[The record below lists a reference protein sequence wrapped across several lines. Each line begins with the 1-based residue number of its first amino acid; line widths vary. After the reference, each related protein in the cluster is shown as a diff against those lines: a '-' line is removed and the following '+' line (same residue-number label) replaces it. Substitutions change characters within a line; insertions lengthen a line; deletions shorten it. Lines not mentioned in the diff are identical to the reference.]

1 MDSLA
6 LPVSTAPRKKWAV
19 WLIAPLVAAAAMA
32 AFWVLTGTRRSAAPT
47 NSDLLVTV
55 NPVDLDIKIIKD
67 GELQA
72 VNNIDIIS
80 EVEGSTT
87 IQTLVK
93 EGTKVKK
100 GDVLI
105 TLDSSAIKQKIED
118 TTLELQRAEA
128 EVTNARELREIQVT
142 TNAANLEAAEVALTL
157 AQLDIKQYKEGTYP
171 QLLDNAK
178 TDLDMARIDLKNA
191 EEKLGQTRQLFTKG
205 FVTATQVKD
214 DELLVTKA
222 RNTVERAETALSVLT
237 GYTHQSDMAAKENAL
252 SQAEQRVARTK
263 RENAA
268 SMSQRNASVS
278 STEQQLAVLKRRME
292 RYQHQFE
299 ACTIKAPADGLVV
312 YATSSERFA
321 ESRIQEGATVR
332 ERQLLLRLPDSSSMK
347 AVLRV
352 AETQVSRLEEG
363 MRARVKVVGM
373 PQPLGATLTKI
384 SILADSGGR
393 FFSDVKE
400 FPVDLVLDE
409 TPAGLRP
416 GMSAQAELFVDR
428 AEGVLAVP
436 LTTIFS
442 AGPESFVFVREG
454 EQHKPRQV
462 RIGRTNETHAEL
474 RGDAVKAG
482 EQVLVLQVGQG
493 QELLDKAGIKL
504 KAATQPSGE
513 FGGRRRR
520 GGGGEGGAA
529 PGGERPR
536 GEGTGPGIGPGGGF
550 GEGGGGGGG
559 RRRRGG
565 GEGAGGGEGTPPPQ
579 IPN

>member
-1 MDSLA
+1 MNLIA
-6 LPVSTAPRKKWAV
+6 LPASQASRRKWTV
-19 WLIAPLVAAAAMA
+19 WLVAPLVAVAAMA
-32 AFWVLTGTRRSAAPT
+32 SFWALSGTRRSAAQAS
-47 NSDLLVTV
+47 SDMLVTV
-55 NPVDLDIKIIKD
+55 NPMDLDIKIVKD

-80 EVEGSTT
+80 EVEGGTT

-93 EGTKVKK
+93 EGTKVSK

-128 EVTNARELREIQVT
+128 EVTNARELREIQIS

-157 AQLDIKQYKEGTYP
+157 AQLDLRQYNEGTYP
-171 QLLDNAK
+171 QLLANAK

-191 EEKLGQTRQLFTKG
+191 EEKLGQTKQLFSKG

-214 DELLVTKA
+214 DELVATKA
-222 RNTVERAETALSVLT
+222 RNVVERAQTALAVLT
-237 GYTHQSDMAAKENAL
+237 GYTHHSDMAAKENAL

-268 SMSQRNASVS
+268 SMSQRNASVAA
-278 STEQQLAVLKRRME
+278 TEQALAVLKRRME
-292 RYQHQFE
+292 RYQHQFN

-312 YATSSERFA
+312 YASSSERFA

-347 AVLRV
+347 AVMRV
-352 AETQVSRLEEG
+352 AESQVSRLEEG
-363 MRARVKVVGM
+363 MRARVKVVGV
-373 PQPLGATLTKI
+373 PQHLGATLTKI
-384 SILADSGGR
+384 SILADGGGR

-400 FPVDLVLDE
+400 YPVDLVLDE
-409 TPAGLRP
+409 TPPGLRP
-416 GMSAQAELFVDR
+416 GMSAQSEIFVDR
-428 AEGVLAVP
+428 AEKVLAVP

-442 AGPESFVFVREG
+442 AGPESFVFVREDD
-454 EQHKPRQV
+454 EYKPRAV

-474 RGDAVKAG
+474 RSDSVKAG

-493 QELLDKAGIKL
+493 QQLLDKAGIQL
-504 KAATQPSGE
+504 KAATQPSDGE
-513 FGGRRRR
+513 FGGRRRGR
-520 GGGGEGGAA
+520 GGGGAGG
-529 PGGERPR
+529 GPR
-536 GEGTGPGIGPGGGF
+536 GEGGGPGMGPGGAGF
-550 GEGGGGGGG
+550 GGGGDGGGGGGG

-565 GEGAGGGEGTPPPQ
+565 EGGSPEPGPLPPV
-579 IPN
+579 PNQ